1 MAKKQFT
8 TSFQDIFSPTE
19 VSTKNINETK
29 FHDSTAD
36 DIQRTTILLSGKTY
50 HIIKAIAFW
59 ERKQIKDIIDEA
71 IKLRIAVVDS
81 EELKKAIDSFEVYS
95 SK

>member
-8 TSFQDIFSPTE
+8 NSFQDIFSPTIISPKNDNKTKIHE
-19 VSTKNINETK
+19 STV
-29 FHDSTAD
+29 D

-71 IKLRIAVVDS
+71 FKSRIAAVDS
-81 EELKKAIDSFEVYS
+81 DELKKAIDSFEVYS